1 MSTLLEQES
10 VPLTRPRRTPP
21 TPLPPA
27 PPSAGGSGRP
37 WVLWVAVVLGITAV
51 VALIFAMRGAPEAA
65 GPERAFA
72 AGIPTPTAPAVRG
85 EERAELTA
93 PPLVPKPIARNY
105 ATKVMVDL
113 EVVEKTMRMADGVD
127 YTFWTFGGTVPG
139 SFIRVR
145 QGDQVVFNLK
155 NHPSS
160 TVPHN
165 IDLHAVTGPGGG
177 AEATLALPG
186 HQATFTF
193 TALNPGLYVYHCAF
207 APASLHV
214 ANGMYGL
221 ILVEPE
227 EGMTPVDREF
237 YVMQGDFYT
246 RGAHGEPG
254 LQPFDL
260 QKAIAEQPE
269 YVVFNGSV
277 GALTGDNA
285 LKVRTG
291 ETVRL
296 FMGNGGP
303 NLTSS
308 FHVIG
313 EVFDNVYTEGGTVA
327 QHNVQT
333 TSIPAGGSAVL
344 EFRAETPGK
353 LVLVDHAL
361 FRAFHKGTV
370 GLMQVE
376 GDPQA
381 SAFGGQ
387 TSTGPYTPAP
397 ASR

>member
-1 MSTLLEQES
+1 MSTLIEQEK
-10 VPLTRPRRTPP
+10 PGARTRTAPSA
-21 TPLPPA
+21 PPA
-27 PPSAGGSGRP
+27 VPAAPSLRRSRA
-37 WVLWVAVVLGITAV
+37 WLWLAVVLSV
-51 VALIFAMRGAPEAA
+51 VTGLAGLFTSMRRAQAAP
-65 GPERAFA
+65 GDAFA
-72 AGIPTPTAPAVRG
+72 AGIPVRTTPAVRG
-85 EERAELTA
+85 EEVAELTA
-93 PPLVPKPIARNY
+93 PPMVPKPITRDY
-105 ATKVMVDL
+105 ATKVIVDL
-113 EVVEKTMRMADGVD
+113 EVTEKTMRMDDGVE

-139 SFIRVR
+139 RFIRVR
-145 QGDQVVFNLK
+145 EGDDVEFHLK

-160 TVPHN
+160 MLPHN

-177 AEATLALPG
+177 AEATVVGPG
-186 HQATFTF
+186 HESVFRF

-207 APASLHV
+207 SPASLHV

-221 ILVEPE
+221 ILVEPK
-227 EGMTPVDREF
+227 EGLPPVDREF

-246 RGAHGEPG
+246 KGARGEKG
-254 LQPFDL
+254 LQPFDM
-260 QKAIAEQPE
+260 QKAIAEQPD

-277 GALTGDNA
+277 GSLTGDNA

-296 FMGNGGP
+296 FVGNGGP

-313 EVFDNVYTEGGTVA
+313 EIFDNVYAEGGTVA

-333 TSIPAGGSAVL
+333 TTIPAGGSAIV
-344 EFRAETPGK
+344 EFRTETPGK

-376 GDPQA
+376 GEPRVN
-381 SAFGGQ
+381 AFGAIRN
-387 TSTGPYTPAP
+387 GPYTPAQP
-397 ASR
+397 AGR

>member
-1 MSTLLEQES
+1 MSTLIEQEKAG
-10 VPLTRPRRTPP
+10 VPAP
-21 TPLPPA
+21 TAPFALPPA
-27 PPSAGGSGRP
+27 AHPARHRRTI
-37 WVLWVAVVLGITAV
+37 LWLA
-51 VALIFAMRGAPEAA
+51 VALSVLTGLAGLFTSLRRGVAAAPGTPFGAA
-65 GPERAFA
+65 
-72 AGIPTPTAPAVRG
+72 IPVRTAPAVRG

-93 PPLVPKPIARNY
+93 PPLVPRPITRDY
-105 ATKVMVDL
+105 ATKVIVDL
-113 EVVEKTMRMADGVD
+113 EVTEKTMRMADGVD

-145 QGDQVVFNLK
+145 EGDEVEFHLK

-177 AEATLALPG
+177 AEATVAGPG
-186 HQATFTF
+186 HEAVFRF

-221 ILVEPE
+221 ILVEPK
-227 EGMTPVDREF
+227 EGLPPVDREF

-246 RGAHGEPG
+246 KGAHGEPG

-269 YVVFNGSV
+269 YVVFNGAV
-277 GALTGDNA
+277 GSLTGDNT

-313 EVFDNVYTEGGTVA
+313 EVFDNVYAEGGSVA

-333 TSIPAGGSAVL
+333 TTIPAGGSAIV
-344 EFRAETPGK
+344 EFRTETPGK

-376 GDPQA
+376 GDAPVN
-381 SAFGGQ
+381 AFG
-387 TSTGPYTPAP
+387 TVRSGPYTPAP
-397 ASR
+397 PAGR

>member
-1 MSTLLEQES
+1 MTMQMEQDRVAERHEIGAPRALTPRPSRHLGLWITVAASTLF
-10 VPLTRPRRTPP
+10 
-21 TPLPPA
+21 
-27 PPSAGGSGRP
+27 
-37 WVLWVAVVLGITAV
+37 AV
-51 VALIFAMRGAPEAA
+51 VAGTRAMQAREPSPPA
-65 GPERAFA
+65 AFA
-72 AGIPTPTAPAVRG
+72 SAIPVRSAPAIRG
-85 EERAELTA
+85 EERAVLTTA
-93 PPLVPKPIARNY
+93 PNVPARITRDY
-105 ATKVMVDL
+105 ATRVIVDL
-113 EVVEKTMRMADGVD
+113 EVVEKPMRLADGVE
-127 YTFWTFGGTVPG
+127 YTMWTFGGSVPG

-145 QGDQVVFNLK
+145 EGDQVEFHLK

-177 AEATLALPG
+177 AEASVAIPG
-186 HQATFTF
+186 HESTFVF

-221 ILVEPE
+221 ILVEPK
-227 EGMTPVDREF
+227 EGMPAVDREY
-237 YVMQGDFYT
+237 YVMQSEFYT
-246 RGAHGEPG
+246 EGANGAAG
-254 LQPFDL
+254 LQPFSL
-260 QKAIAEQPE
+260 AKAIAEQPD
-269 YVVFNGSV
+269 YVVFNGAV
-277 GALTGDNA
+277 GSLTGDHA
-285 LKVRTG
+285 LRVRTG

-296 FMGNGGP
+296 FVGNGGP

-313 EVFDNVYTEGGTVA
+313 EVFDNVYGEGGTLA

-333 TSIPAGGSAVL
+333 TSIPAGGSAIV

-361 FRAFHKGTV
+361 FRAFSKGTV

-376 GDPQA
+376 GEQQA

-387 TSTGPYTPAP
+387 IRTGPYTPT
-397 ASR
+397 R

>member
-1 MSTLLEQES
+1 MPTLLEQEPI
-10 VPLTRPRRTPP
+10 VVAPPRRSAPSRPP
-21 TPLPPA
+21 VQPRRPARPA
-27 PPSAGGSGRP
+27 PAS
-37 WVLWVAVVLGITAV
+37 VAVALFAVLMFALAVLGLRRSTA
-51 VALIFAMRGAPEAA
+51 AAA
-65 GPERAFA
+65 GDAPFSAPIPVRAA
-72 AGIPTPTAPAVRG
+72 VPVRG
-85 EERAELTA
+85 QEVAELTA
-93 PPLVPKPIARNY
+93 PPAVPRPITRTY
-105 ATKVMVDL
+105 ATKVIVNL

-139 SFIRVR
+139 RFIRVR
-145 QGDQVVFNLK
+145 EGDQVELHLK
-155 NHPSS
+155 NHPGN

-177 AEATLALPG
+177 AEASMAVPG
-186 HQATFTF
+186 HESVFRF
-193 TALNPGLYVYHCAF
+193 TALNPGLYAYHCAF

-221 ILVEPE
+221 ILVQPK
-227 EGMTPVDREF
+227 EGMIPVDREY

-246 RGAHGEPG
+246 KGAHGAPG

-277 GALTGDNA
+277 GSLTGDHA
-285 LKVRTG
+285 LKARTG

-296 FMGNGGP
+296 FVGNGGP

-313 EVFDNVYTEGGTVA
+313 EVFDNVYTEGGTVP

-333 TSIPAGGSAVL
+333 TSIPPGGSAIV
-344 EFRAETPGK
+344 EFRTETPGK

-361 FRAFHKGTV
+361 FRAFNKGAV

-376 GDPQA
+376 GDPRA
-381 SAFGGQ
+381 GAFSGQ
-387 TSTGPYTPAP
+387 VSTGPYTPG
-397 ASR
+397 R

>member
-1 MSTLLEQES
+1 MSTLLEQD
-10 VPLTRPRRTPP
+10 PATTIDYPRRTPP
-21 TPLPPA
+21 APVPPA
-27 PPSAGGSGRP
+27 PPSGGDTGRP
-37 WVLWVAVVLGITAV
+37 WALWVAVVLGIAAL
-51 VALIFAMRGAPEAA
+51 VALFFAMRGAPEGA

-93 PPLVPKPIARNY
+93 PPMVPKPIARNY
-105 ATKVMVDL
+105 ATKVTVDL

-145 QGDQVVFNLK
+145 EGDQVDFVLK
-155 NHPSS
+155 NHASS

-186 HQATFTF
+186 HQSTFRF

-221 ILVEPE
+221 ILVEPR

-246 RGAHGEPG
+246 RGAHGETG
-254 LQPFDL
+254 LQPFDM
-260 QKAIAEQPE
+260 QKAIAEQPD

-296 FMGNGGP
+296 FVGNGGP

-313 EVFDNVYTEGGTVA
+313 EVFDNVYTEGGSLA

-333 TSIPAGGSAVL
+333 TSIPAGGSAIV
-344 EFRAETPGK
+344 EFMAETPGK

-376 GDPQA
+376 GDPKA

-387 TSTGPYTPAP
+387 VSTGPYTPA
-397 ASR
+397 SR

>member
-1 MSTLLEQES
+1 MSTLMEQEPITT
-10 VPLTRPRRTPP
+10 VDPRRTTPP
-21 TPLPPA
+21 TRTGPGL
-27 PPSAGGSGRP
+27 R
-37 WVLWVAVVLGITAV
+37 WLLWLVVFLAAVDVVAMAVVV
-51 VALIFAMRGAPEAA
+51 RGRAPASGET
-65 GPERAFA
+65 RAFA
-72 AGIPTPTAPAVRG
+72 AAIPTPQAPAVRG
-85 EERAELTA
+85 EERAVLTA
-93 PPLVPKPIARNY
+93 PPLVPQPITRGY
-105 ATKVMVDL
+105 ATKVIVDL

-145 QGDQVVFNLK
+145 EGDQVEFHLK

-177 AEATLALPG
+177 AEATLAVPG
-186 HQATFTF
+186 HQAVFTF

-214 ANGMYGL
+214 ANGMYGM
-221 ILVEPE
+221 ILVEPK

-246 RGAHGEPG
+246 RGANGEAG
-254 LQPFDL
+254 LQPFDM
-260 QKAIAEQPE
+260 QKAIAEQPD

-296 FMGNGGP
+296 FVGNGGP

-313 EVFDNVYTEGGTVA
+313 EVFDNVYTEGGTLA

-333 TSIPAGGSAVL
+333 TTIPPGGSAIV

-370 GLMQVE
+370 GLMMVE
-376 GDPQA
+376 GEPRGG
-381 SAFGGQ
+381 AFGGQ
-387 TSTGPYTPAP
+387 VSTGAYTPAP
-397 ASR
+397 AGR

>member
-1 MSTLLEQES
+1 MSTLTEQEKAGA
-10 VPLTRPRRTPP
+10 PTRT
-21 TPLPPA
+21 A
-27 PPSAGGSGRP
+27 PSAAPDAPAAPFHQRSR
-37 WVLWVAVVLGITAV
+37 LWLWLAVVLSV
-51 VALIFAMRGAPEAA
+51 VTGLAGLMTSLRRAEAA
-65 GPERAFA
+65 PGDGAFA
-72 AGIPTPTAPAVRG
+72 AGIPIRAVPGVRG
-85 EERAELTA
+85 EEMAELTA
-93 PPLVPKPIARNY
+93 PPMVPKPITRDY
-105 ATKVMVDL
+105 ATKVIVDL
-113 EVVEKTMRMADGVD
+113 EVTEKVMRMADGVD

-139 SFIRVR
+139 RFIRVR
-145 QGDQVVFNLK
+145 EGDDVEFRLK

-177 AEATLALPG
+177 AEATVVGPG
-186 HQATFTF
+186 HESVFRF

-221 ILVEPE
+221 ILVEPR
-227 EGMTPVDREF
+227 EGLPPVDREF

-246 RGAHGEPG
+246 RGAHGEKG
-254 LQPFDL
+254 LQPFDMA
-260 QKAIAEQPE
+260 KAVAEQPE

-296 FMGNGGP
+296 FVGNGGP

-313 EVFDNVYTEGGTVA
+313 EIFDNVYAEGGTLA

-333 TSIPAGGSAVL
+333 TTIPAGGSSIV
-344 EFRAETPGK
+344 EFRTETPGK

-376 GDPQA
+376 GDPLVN
-381 SAFGGQ
+381 AFGHVR
-387 TSTGPYTPAP
+387 SGPYTPAAP
-397 ASR
+397 TAGR

>member
-1 MSTLLEQES
+1 MSTLLEQEPDTVVQPS
-10 VPLTRPRRTPP
+10 HGPQPPIEATAARKDAGRRWPLWI
-21 TPLPPA
+21 A
-27 PPSAGGSGRP
+27 A
-37 WVLWVAVVLGITAV
+37 VLLLSLGLDVAVLSR
-51 VALIFAMRGAPEAA
+51 LRAPAA
-65 GPERAFA
+65 GEAGAFA
-72 AGIPTPTAPAVRG
+72 AAIGTPEAPAVRG
-85 EERAELTA
+85 EERAVLTA
-93 PPLVPKPIARNY
+93 PPMVPRPITRSY
-105 ATKVMVDL
+105 ATRVVVDL

-145 QGDQVVFNLK
+145 EGDQVEFHLK
-155 NHPSS
+155 NHPSN

-177 AEATLALPG
+177 AEASMVVPG
-186 HQATFTF
+186 HESVFRF

-207 APASLHV
+207 APAALHV

-221 ILVEPE
+221 ILVEPK

-237 YVMQGDFYT
+237 YLMQGDFYT
-246 RGAHGEPG
+246 TGAHGQPG
-254 LQPFDL
+254 LQPFDM

-296 FMGNGGP
+296 FVGNGGP

-313 EVFDNVYTEGGTVA
+313 EVFDNVYSEGGTLA

-333 TSIPAGGSAVL
+333 TGIPAGGSAVV

-361 FRAFHKGTV
+361 FRAFNKGTV
-370 GLMQVE
+370 GLMMVE
-376 GDPQA
+376 GEPQA

-387 TSTGPYTPAP
+387 VSTGPYTPA
-397 ASR
+397 SR